1 MKIGYAGRDSL
12 LSPIRSSPMT
22 PNQSAAVHGR
32 GHFRSTRSTV
42 IIHMHLR
49 IPRPFTTETVTDMS
63 LVFSRLQPQNKR
75 NGRNCLL
82 RDPIDKKGAQNTTPK
97 KDGGCCQ
104 PSNRRA
110 DPTVKDS
117 LTVLTQTMVT
127 TVSSLSLLLYG
138 ATSHSTVERHP
149 SSGGLTR
156 SSRGWMT
163 AGHFCL
169 MLMGNREARLCFL
182 GFAHISFLL
191 EPWLYERH
199 ALEILSR

>member
-1 MKIGYAGRDSL
+1 M

-32 GHFRSTRSTV
+32 GHFCSTRSTET
-42 IIHMHLR
+42 IYMHLQT
-49 IPRPFTTETVTDMS
+49 PRPLSTEPVTDMS
-63 LVFSRLQPQNKR
+63 LVFSSLHPQNNR
-75 NGRNCLL
+75 NGRKCQL
-82 RDPIDKKGAQNTTPK
+82 RHPIGKNGAQNTTPK
-97 KDGGCCQ
+97 KAGGCCQ

-110 DPTVKDS
+110 DPTMKDS

>member
-1 MKIGYAGRDSL
+1 ML
-12 LSPIRSSPMT
+12 FPIRSSPMP

-32 GHFRSTRSTV
+32 GHFCSTRSTET
-42 IIHMHLR
+42 IYMHLQT
-49 IPRPFTTETVTDMS
+49 PRPLSTETVTDMS
-63 LVFSRLQPQNKR
+63 LVFSSLHPQNKR
-75 NGRNCLL
+75 NGRKCQL
-82 RDPIDKKGAQNTTPK
+82 RHPIGKNGAQNTTPK

-110 DPTVKDS
+110 DPTMKDS
-117 LTVLTQTMVT
+117 LTVLTQTMGSTVT
-127 TVSSLSLLLYG
+127 RCPCSCRQL
-138 ATSHSTVERHP
+138 ASHSTVERHP

-156 SSRGWMT
+156 SSRSWMT

-191 EPWLYERH
+191 EPWFY
-199 ALEILSR
+199 